1 MTNNKEEKPYKE
13 ELDKAWKK
21 FEENKFDKAIEL
33 ANKIITKHPGA
44 IGAIAL
50 IAHID
55 FENNDYKKSV
65 EGFEKCIKLD
75 IEQKSLG
82 YLYYWIGRIYD
93 YYGSEPENELHDT
106 DKANEY
112 FKKALKHNNYPPDL
126 ILRVLRTKTNS
137 SAQKSIIQRGIKE
150 FPKFITFYARLYSAS
165 KIKGN
170 TSLIKTLKEGYA
182 NTKSYTIGFLIGKYF
197 EENKN
202 YVEAISYYNE
212 CLQLITTDSEK
223 KYFYHSLGTTNFRN
237 GKLKEAIEYFA
248 KITDSEHSSFSTVSL
263 LQAAFICLI
272 DNNKEQ
278 AIHYLEKIR
287 IDEDFFQID
296 LNDNLVW
303 LESEYPTDIKLIL
316 DFKVFEKWLREL
328 RKDLK
333 GERKDNVSIILV
345 LIYKHNNKYYD
356 RFRVIK
362 QLVNDYSQEYLL
374 DEYIDSYSDY
384 YYYLEETN
392 KDIKNLYTNL
402 INDISN
408 SYSIKQKLVSSYTLK
423 TIIKHLFSKE
433 EFGKVIR
440 ISNLLNPDEISEVDF
455 WFELAY
461 SFGKTGDKINS
472 QKAYK
477 LEIEK
482 NPKSGASYNNLSLIY
497 EKNDELGEA
506 LKCISEARKLEPD
519 KELYE
524 RNFNRIK
531 QKLNEETIKNQEFKK
546 SIDNLEN
553 ETDFAVS
560 KLSYFVSNIKS
571 DPNFKNNKLPIA
583 NWMFPK
589 VIGTNKELAHSL
601 KDQWLDKGYLYKTDE
616 RTDNNVIYYSLNPFI
631 EKALEKI
638 SACKVDEKWI
648 NGITSISKEVL
659 EEIDYAENIL
669 KISRINKKYKEY
681 ILRDYKELTIN
692 YLLKNE
698 KATLILA
705 GSLTEYLLT
714 YYCEKKKV
722 TKITYLSPK
731 GKPITKK
738 LYDCVLDDLI
748 KYFEAE
754 SLLKSE
760 FYHLNNLSRIY
771 RNYVHPGK
779 ELRDIDELNINKA
792 KICFI
797 GVSELLKKII

>member
-1 MTNNKEEKPYKE
+1 MTKSKEEKPYKE

-21 FEENKFDKAIEL
+21 FEENKFDEAIEL
-33 ANKIITKHPGA
+33 ANKTITKHPGV
-44 IGAIAL
+44 IRAIAL

-55 FENNDYKKSV
+55 FEKNDYKKSV
-65 EGFEKCIKLD
+65 EGFEKCTHLD
-75 IEQKSLG
+75 TEQKNLG
-82 YLYYWIGRIYD
+82 YFYYWIGRIYD
-93 YYGSEPENELHDT
+93 YYGFEPENELHDT
-106 DKANEY
+106 EKANEY
-112 FKKALKHNNYPPDL
+112 FKSALKHNNYPPDL
-126 ILRVLRTKTNS
+126 ILRVLRTKKNAAS
-137 SAQKSIIQRGIKE
+137 KKSIIQRGIKE
-150 FPKFITFYARLYSAS
+150 FPNFITFYTKLFNTS
-165 KIKGN
+165 KIEGN
-170 TSLIKTLKEGYA
+170 LSLISTLKEGYA
-182 NTKSYTIGFLIGKYF
+182 NTKSYTLGFLIGKYF

-212 CLQLITTDSEK
+212 GLQLVATDSEK

-237 GKLKEAIEYFA
+237 GKLKDAIEYFA
-248 KITDSEHSSFSTVSL
+248 KTTDFEYTSFTIVSL
-263 LQAAFICLI
+263 LEAAFTCLT

-287 IDEDFFQID
+287 IDEDFFQIE
-296 LNDNLVW
+296 LADNLVW
-303 LESEYPTDIKLIL
+303 LESEYTTDKELII
-316 DFKVFEKWLREL
+316 DFKTFEKKLREL
-328 RKDLK
+328 RNGLK
-333 GERKDNVSIILV
+333 GEIKDNISLILI
-345 LIYKHNNKYYD
+345 LIYRYNNKYYD
-356 RFRVIK
+356 RFRVTK
-362 QLVNDYSQEYLL
+362 QLVDDYSQEYLL
-374 DEYIDSYSDY
+374 DEYINSYSDY
-384 YYYLEETN
+384 FDYLEETN
-392 KDIKNLYTNL
+392 RDIKNLYTNL

-423 TIIKHLFSKE
+423 SIIKHLFAKE

-440 ISNLLNPDEISEVDF
+440 IGNLLNPEEISEVDF

-461 SFGKTGDKINS
+461 SFGESGDSANAQKSYKI
-472 QKAYK
+472 
-477 LEIEK
+477 EIEK
-482 NPKSGASYNNLSLIY
+482 NSKSGASYNNLSIIL
-497 EKNDELGEA
+497 EKNDELVEA
-506 LKCISEARKLEPD
+506 FKCISEARKLEPD
-519 KELYE
+519 KEIYE

-531 QKLNEETIKNQEFKK
+531 QRLNEEKIKNQEFKK
-546 SIDNLEN
+546 SIENIEN
-553 ETDFAVS
+553 ETDFAIS
-560 KLSYFVSNIKS
+560 KLSYFITNIKT

-589 VIGTNKELAHSL
+589 FIGANKEMAHSL

-616 RTDNNVIYYSLNPFI
+616 RTDNNVVYYSLNPLI
-631 EKALEKI
+631 EKALERNT
-638 SACKVDEKWI
+638 ACKVDEKWI
-648 NGITSISKEVL
+648 DGITSISKEVL
-659 EEIDYAENIL
+659 EEIDYPENIL

-681 ILRDYKELTIN
+681 ILRDYKELTVN

-714 YYCEKKKV
+714 YYCEKKKI

-731 GKPITKK
+731 GKSITKK

-754 SLLKSE
+754 SLLKTE

-779 ELRDIDELNINKA
+779 ELRDVDELNINKA
-792 KICFI
+792 RICFI